1 MSKKYKGHYCKI
13 CNSLL
18 SNESFSG
25 KGHENHICKKCSSL
39 SSTEKNNK
47 MDENRLFKLYEFSN
61 LSKNNRKILEKYRN
75 DSRENIQKLAN
86 EIYDFFH
93 GEKDYKIIDY
103 EEEYEIK
110 NQHNTNEEYSDSY
123 EESEEFLYRV
133 EEDFFTF
140 PSKKNR
146 RF

>member
-1 MSKKYKGHYCKI
+1 
-13 CNSLL
+13 
-18 SNESFSG
+18 
-25 KGHENHICKKCSSL
+25 
-39 SSTEKNNK
+39 

-93 GEKDYKIIDY
+93 GEKEYEIIVY
-103 EEEYEIK
+103 EEDYEIK
-110 NQHNTNEEYSDSY
+110 NQSNINKEYRDSY
-123 EESEEFLYRV
+123 EESDEFLYWV

-140 PSKKNR
+140 PPKKIGD
-146 RF
+146 FDEKI